1 MQVSLNKLLS
11 IKENKYIFS
20 KAVMK
25 AIEKIGN
32 VKDYHLEENE
42 KVVIK
47 TLNLILDDKIKY
59 YLVANKEK
67 NK

>member
-1 MQVSLNKLLS
+1 VQVSLNKLLS
-11 IKENKYIFS
+11 IKENKYVFS

-32 VKDYHLEENE
+32 VKDYRLEENE

-47 TLNLILDDKIKY
+47 TLNLILEDKIKY
-59 YLVANKEK
+59 YLVDNKEK

>member
-11 IKENKYIFS
+11 IKENKYVFS

-32 VKDYHLEENE
+32 VKDYRLEENE

-47 TLNLILDDKIKY
+47 TLNLILEDKIKY
-59 YLVANKEK
+59 YLVDNKEK